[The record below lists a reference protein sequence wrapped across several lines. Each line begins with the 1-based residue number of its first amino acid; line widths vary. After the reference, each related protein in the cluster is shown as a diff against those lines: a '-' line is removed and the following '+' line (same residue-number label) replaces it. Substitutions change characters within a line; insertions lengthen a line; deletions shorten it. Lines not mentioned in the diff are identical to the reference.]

1 MTTLERHSAWHRPA
15 RARHGRDQR
24 RPLTGLVIAVLALG
38 FSVGSMA
45 AATGQ
50 EPAPAERT
58 VAVTGV
64 LVDGDGTP
72 VPDALITVTGG
83 DFTGSAT
90 TDPEGVWLVELP
102 TAGTFEVALDI
113 TTLPEGVSLT
123 DPERAT
129 TSLLVFAGKPTK
141 VIFPL
146 GEATAGGGGL
156 AGTVMQL
163 TVDGLLFGLIISL
176 GALGLSLIYGTTGLT
191 NFAHGELIAL
201 GALTAYFLNAIL
213 GIHIALA
220 ALLTV
225 IIVALVGGLVQDRI
239 LWRPLRRRG
248 TGLIAMLVI
257 SIGLGIFLRYLYLF
271 LFGGRTRQYA
281 QYAGQPGLEF
291 GPVSITPKALVAGA
305 FAILLLAAAIY
316 WLLRTRAGKAS
327 RAIADNPSLASASG
341 INVEGV
347 INVVWMIGAGLAA
360 FGGIMLGLTQGVS
373 WVSGFQVL
381 LLTFAAVTL
390 GGLGTAFG
398 AIVGSLV
405 VGLFIQLS
413 TLVVPTE
420 LKYVG
425 ALLLLIVVLLVR
437 PQGILGRT
445 ERVG

>member
-1 MTTLERHSAWHRPA
+1 M
-15 RARHGRDQR
+15 
-24 RPLTGLVIAVLALG
+24 
-38 FSVGSMA
+38 VGSLRVRA
-45 AATGQ
+45 ALIGLLACVATGGLTLGVSTG
-50 EPAPAERT
+50 APAQEEAERI
-58 VAVTGV
+58 ASVTGV
-64 LVDGDGTP
+64 LENADGSAVAG
-72 VPDALITVTGG
+72 ALVTVTGG

-90 TDPEGVWLVELP
+90 TADDGSWAVELP
-102 TAGTFEVALDI
+102 KAGTYEVTLDV
-113 TTLPEGVSLT
+113 TTLPPGVSLT

-141 VIFPL
+141 VLFPL
-146 GEATAGGGGL
+146 GEAVSTSGGSGGVIL
-156 AGTVMQL
+156 QL
-163 TVDGLLFGLIISL
+163 TLDGLLLGLIISL

-191 NFAHGELIAL
+191 NFAHGELIAF
-201 GALTAYFLNAIL
+201 GALAAYFFNVVI
-213 GIHIALA
+213 GVHIALA
-220 ALLTV
+220 AALAVLS
-225 IIVALVGGLVQDRI
+225 VALLGGLVQDRL

-248 TGLIAMLVI
+248 TGLIAMLVV
-257 SIGLGIFLRYLYLF
+257 SIGLGIFLRYLFLF

-291 GPVSITPKALVAGA
+291 GPVTITPKAIVAGA
-305 FAILLLAAAIY
+305 VAIVLLAAAIY
-316 WLLRTRAGKAS
+316 WLLQTRAGKAS

-347 INVVWMIGAGLAA
+347 INLVWIIGAGLAA

-373 WVSGFQVL
+373 WISGFQIL

-390 GGLGTAFG
+390 GGLGTAYG

-425 ALLLLIVVLLVR
+425 VLLLLIVILLVR
-437 PQGILGRT
+437 PQGILGRA